1 MKIRKIIVMAGV
13 CILCLGALAGCGSD
27 GGSKTAGGTGTGSTG
42 TSGDTE
48 AGGTGAPG
56 DAEAGGTG
64 GSGGYVFE
72 ANGVKI
78 AVDADMGPIA
88 EALGEPSSYFEEPSC
103 AAQGIAKLYTY
114 PGFTV
119 ETYPEGEKDLV
130 ASVILK
136 DDTVA
141 TPEGVDLSMTRDK
154 VIEVYGDGG
163 QEAEGSLTYEKGGM
177 KLRFILEGEYIAA
190 IEYNSAVLD

>member
-1 MKIRKIIVMAGV
+1 MKVRKMVVLVG
-13 CILCLGALAGCGSD
+13 LCVLGLLAGCGSD
-27 GGSKTAGGTGTGSTG
+27 GSSGASKDAASQGGPEADSGS
-42 TSGDTE
+42 E
-48 AGGTGAPG
+48 AG
-56 DAEAGGTG
+56 AGSMG
-64 GSGGYVFE
+64 GGYVFE
-72 ANGVKI
+72 ADGVQI
-78 AVDADMGPIA
+78 AVDGDMAPVA

-119 ETYPEGEKDLV
+119 ETYPDGDKDLV

-141 TPEGVDLSMTRDK
+141 TPEGVDLSMTREQ
-154 VIEVYGDGG
+154 VIEIYGNGG
-163 QEAEGSLTYEKGGM
+163 QEAAGSLTYEKGGM
-177 KLRFILEGEYIAA
+177 KLRFILDGDYIAA

>member
-1 MKIRKIIVMAGV
+1 MKVRKMVVMAG
-13 CILCLGALAGCGSD
+13 LCVLMLGLGLLVGCGAD
-27 GGSKTAGGTGTGSTG
+27 GGV
-42 TSGDTE
+42 E
-48 AGGTGAPG
+48 AGGGSGAAGSPG
-56 DAEAGGTG
+56 GDEGSGNGAGGSG
-64 GSGGYVFE
+64 GGYVFE
-72 ANGVKI
+72 AGGMKI

-119 ETYPEGEKDLV
+119 ETYPDGDKDLV

-141 TPEGVDLSMTRDK
+141 TPEGVDLSMTRDQ
-154 VIEVYGDGG
+154 VVEIYGDGG
-163 QEAEGSLTYEKGGM
+163 QETEGSLTYEKGGM